1 MRRLSLSLPVSRR
14 QYVRHASYVAGL
26 FNFRIVPEELFPYPS
41 RKLDAD
47 EAEAVQALIEQIRTR
62 DKELNLAGARVAT
75 EYGGLGL
82 GHTSHALVCEEVGTS
97 GDGRLLQTIQHC
109 SFASYLLSTVGSKE
123 VKGKYLTGMS
133 DGSIM
138 MGWATQEDC
147 GNDISMNTTKATLT
161 GDGIYAVTGCK
172 RCDFAE
178 GATHY
183 LVLAKTFTQ
192 TATEAGPM
200 EVSRNTFFVVD
211 KNAKGVSVKDG
222 TVSFKDTPVVDVVGV
237 VGEGFKDRM
246 ITLFTEQYVYASIL
260 LGIAKRVVQELRNS
274 VPEQW
279 AADKVASCACIM
291 YAMESAL
298 YALTAN
304 LDLPT
309 EDSLLEAALVNVFVQ
324 SSTNKWFS
332 ILSTATPV
340 SEALEKCFENARLLL
355 SMMESTDFLYSS
367 AVCCGVED
375 YGLVF
380 QRTSTLQ
387 MMQLRMMRSMGMKD
401 RVPVQEIDCS
411 AIDSAVIT
419 FGNAV
424 EATFVRNASQVPH
437 QQLIINR
444 LGEAASL
451 LYAASASA
459 SRAAMCQSKRLPT
472 AKIEKELASA
482 FIAMATK
489 RSNQLSEE
497 SRNIGMTADDSYKRI
512 AVAMCEKALRS

>member
-1 MRRLSLSLPVSRR
+1 MRRVFSSAPRR
-14 QYVRHASYVAGL
+14 YVRHASYAAGL
-26 FNFRIVPEELFPYPS
+26 FNFRVVPEELFPYPS
-41 RKLDAD
+41 RQLDSD
-47 EAEAVQALIEQIRTR
+47 ESETVQAVIEQIRSS
-62 DKELNLAGARVAT
+62 DKDLNLAGARIAT

-82 GHTSHALVCEEVGTS
+82 GHTTHALVCEEVGTS
-97 GDGRLLQTIQHC
+97 GDSKLLQTIQHC
-109 SFASYLLSTVGSKE
+109 GFASYLLSTVGSKE

-133 DGSIM
+133 DGKIM
-138 MGWATQEDC
+138 MGWATRESC

-161 GDGIYAVTGCK
+161 SDGRYVLTGCK
-172 RCDFAE
+172 RCEFAE

-183 LVLAKTFTQ
+183 LVLAKALTQ

-200 EVSRNTFFVVD
+200 EVSRNTFFILE
-211 KNAKGVSVKDG
+211 KRAKGVSVSGG
-222 TVSFKDTPVVDVVGV
+222 TVSFEDTPVADVVGV

-246 ITLFTEQYVYASIL
+246 ITLFTEQYVYAATL
-260 LGIAKRVVQELRNS
+260 LGISKRVVQELRDS

-279 AADKVASCACIM
+279 AADTVASCACIM
-291 YAMESAL
+291 YAMESSL

-309 EDSLLEAALVNVFVQ
+309 EDSLLEAALVSVFVQ
-324 SSTNKWFS
+324 SSTNEWLS
-332 ILSTATPV
+332 ILSTATPM
-340 SEALEKCFENARLLL
+340 SEVLEKCFANARLLL

-387 MMQLRMMRSMGMKD
+387 MVQLRTMRSMGMKD
-401 RVPVQEIDCS
+401 RVPVRELDCS
-411 AIDSAVIT
+411 AIDSAVVA

-424 EATFVRNASQVPH
+424 EATFVRNGSQVPQ

-472 AKIEKELASA
+472 AKTEKELASA
-482 FIAMATK
+482 FIAMATN
-489 RSNQLSEE
+489 RAIQLSEE
-497 SRNIGMTADDSYKRI
+497 SYNIGMTADDSYKRI
-512 AVAMCEKALRS
+512 AVGMCDEALRS